1 MDEDDF
7 AAGRRREEAAQWFAR
22 LKTLP
27 VSQGTLKDFFA
38 WRRQRENAEA
48 FEEAERF
55 WSEAEKVG
63 ERPAILR
70 AVGEADARARS
81 RGRSGGLS
89 PRTLSILV
97 VSTAA
102 VLLTFAATRF
112 LDPAGRSLS
121 TGTGEQRTVSLADGS
136 RLNLNVETAVS
147 VDYTSKARK
156 LVLQGG
162 EALFTVAHDKTRPFT
177 VTAGAVTVT
186 ATGTR
191 FDVARRE
198 NRISVALI
206 EGSVVVRTGNGPTVR
221 LRPGQ
226 QWRSSDAR
234 MSVRTVKA
242 DAVTA
247 WTQGR
252 VIFDDARLTDA
263 LAEINRYG
271 GKLIVLDAA
280 QHGARRISGSFE
292 AGDTDSFVTAVTTFL
307 PLRQSLDPK
316 GRIHLIAQ
324 DRTHEK
330 K

>member
-1 MDEDDF
+1 M
-7 AAGRRREEAAQWFAR
+7 A
-22 LKTLP
+22 
-27 VSQGTLKDFFA
+27 
-38 WRRQRENAEA
+38 
-48 FEEAERF
+48 
-55 WSEAEKVG
+55 
-63 ERPAILR
+63 
-70 AVGEADARARS
+70 
-81 RGRSGGLS
+81 
-89 PRTLSILV
+89 
-97 VSTAA
+97 
-102 VLLTFAATRF
+102 LL
-112 LDPAGRSLS
+112 
-121 TGTGEQRTVSLADGS
+121 DGS
-136 RLNLNVETAVS
+136 VEPEAIHRADQSAIENSCNLNVETAVS
-147 VDYTSKARK
+147 VDYSSKARK

-162 EALFTVAHDKTRPFT
+162 EALFTVAHNKRRPFT

-280 QHGARRISGSFE
+280 RRISGSFE
-292 AGDTDSFVTAVTTFL
+292 AGDTDNFVTAVTTFL
-307 PLRQSLDPK
+307 PLRQSWT
-316 GRIHLIAQ
+316 HLIAQ